1 MKLVE
6 NARTAW
12 KWFSVQLAALGVAI
26 QGLAA
31 TLPSVKDYLGD
42 TTLHIIGGLIL
53 VSIIG
58 ARLIDQKKP
67 DAP

>member
-12 KWFSVQLAALGVAI
+12 KWFSIQLAALGVAV

-31 TLPSVKDYLGD
+31 SLPSLKDYLGD

-67 DAP
+67 DV

>member
-6 NARTAW
+6 GARTAW
-12 KWFSVQLAALGVAI
+12 KWFSIQIAAAGAAI
-26 QGLAA
+26 QGAA
-31 TLPSVKDYLGD
+31 AAMPSVKDYLGD
-42 TTLHIIGGLIL
+42 TTLHIIGILIL

-67 DAP
+67 DAA